1 MSISQILY
9 YYSISLK
16 SFMVVNEW
24 FLKAPSPMKDK
35 IYSSLIV
42 IVIKISKHERI
53 ELEFVSSPLSRKFIA
68 IFICNSPI
76 ITKLSEKFA
85 VKKAFS
91 KRIIYLKWTVSWKR
105 MFFTCNNRLNLFD
118 CLCKQWWLLAI
129 FHSFFTTFICLLD
142 IFSSVFIPSLFLS
155 ASLC

>member
-1 MSISQILY
+1 
-9 YYSISLK
+9 
-16 SFMVVNEW
+16 
-24 FLKAPSPMKDK
+24 MKDK

-91 KRIIYLKWTVSWKR
+91 KRIIYLK
-105 MFFTCNNRLNLFD
+105 
-118 CLCKQWWLLAI
+118 
-129 FHSFFTTFICLLD
+129 
-142 IFSSVFIPSLFLS
+142 
-155 ASLC
+155 